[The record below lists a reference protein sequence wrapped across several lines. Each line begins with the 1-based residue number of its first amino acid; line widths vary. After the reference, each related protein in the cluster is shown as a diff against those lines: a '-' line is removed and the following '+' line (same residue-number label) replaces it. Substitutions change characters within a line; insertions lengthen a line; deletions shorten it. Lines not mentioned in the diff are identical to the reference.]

1 MSPDRSK
8 LRDVAVLADE
18 EAQLTVDFDV
28 RELGR
33 LVPELADDSGTA
45 RGELRFVRDHG
56 FPAADVIAEAE
67 LTLTCQRCMQP
78 VKRRVKTESRVVFPP
93 DEASAE
99 RLPAEVETMLAPEGR
114 LRLAD
119 VLGEELLL
127 ALPLSPRHAGENGCG
142 DAGATGV
149 AAEEEQMEVQRP
161 FAALAEL
168 MSRKDS
174 G

>member
-1 MSPDRSK
+1 MSPDGSK

-18 EAQLTVDFDV
+18 QAEVTVDIPV
-28 RELGR
+28 RELRR
-33 LVPELADDSGTA
+33 LVAELVEDSGTA
-45 RGELRFVRDHG
+45 RGVLRFSREHG
-56 FPAADVIAEAE
+56 MPAADVVAEAG

-78 VKRRVKTESRVVFPP
+78 LRQRVRTESRVVFPP

-99 RLPAEVETMLAPEGR
+99 RLPADLETMLAPEGR
-114 LRLAD
+114 VRLAD

-127 ALPLSPRHAGENGCG
+127 ALPLSPRHENEKDC
-142 DAGATGV
+142 GV
-149 AAEEEQMEVQRP
+149 AAGVVAIAETEKVEVQRP

-168 MSRKDS
+168 MGRKDA